1 MFANLI
7 ANSAGSFA
15 GRLAGCRAFATA
27 AGTQRF
33 VQHSFI
39 NRLDVFLHNSTLLG

>member
-15 GRLAGCRAFATA
+15 GRLAGCRAFAAA